1 MATISLKAERDV
13 AAPAA
18 RTLAAVRTPAA
29 FRGWVPGVTG
39 VEDLDG
45 AGHFTCL
52 FHFAVFNLKFK
63 VTMTNVDASTTRFS
77 TSAVI
82 IGKVEALVTVT
93 DAGKGANK
101 GASKVTVELE
111 GLLRSPVMHR
121 MAVSLFQKGADV
133 VSQRLSAHLAMEQ
146 AA

>member
-1 MATISLKAERDV
+1 MAAISLKAERLV
-13 AAPAA
+13 SASAAQTLEAVRAPAGY
-18 RTLAAVRTPAA
+18 RH
-29 FRGWVPGVTG
+29 WVPGVTG
-39 VEDLDG
+39 VEDADS

-63 VTMTNVDASTTRFS
+63 VAMSRVDAATTRFT

-82 IGKVEALVTVT
+82 IGKVEALVTVK
-93 DAGKGANK
+93 DAGQGAGN
-101 GASKVTVELE
+101 GGCEVAVELE
-111 GLLRSPVMHR
+111 GLLRSAVMHR

-133 VSQRLSAHLAMEQ
+133 VSQRLSAHLAAQQ